1 MINEIKKILLR
12 PYNEKYDEYCEYKAK
27 FDEIKEEIIYDASEK
42 EYKENKE
49 TIKKEYKENK
59 DKKLF
64 EEKMQQIMKEYKLK
78 LEEFEKKLDK
88 YNELKSKVSSYNVYE
103 LKKQME
109 KINLANN
116 LDELNLDIEKAK
128 ELCAENGIEFRIDL
142 DHM

>member
-1 MINEIKKILLR
+1 
-12 PYNEKYDEYCEYKAK
+12 
-27 FDEIKEEIIYDASEK
+27 
-42 EYKENKE
+42 
-49 TIKKEYKENK
+49 
-59 DKKLF
+59 
-64 EEKMQQIMKEYKLK
+64 MKEYKLK

-116 LDELNLDIEKAK
+116 LEELNLDIEKAK